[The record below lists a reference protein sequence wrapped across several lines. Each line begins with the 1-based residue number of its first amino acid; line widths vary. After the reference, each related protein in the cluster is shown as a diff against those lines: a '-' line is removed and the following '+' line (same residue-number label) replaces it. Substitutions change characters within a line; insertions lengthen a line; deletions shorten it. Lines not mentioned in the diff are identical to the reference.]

1 MSSEEAAVVAVVVVV
16 RHGGTDFAEAED
28 DTHATRDLWTEV
40 AKATRERE
48 RKCWRRAFEWCEG
61 PTGSGRIKVNGLND
75 FSDVVVSLVLLLLLA
90 PTK

>member
-40 AKATRERE
+40 AKATRE
-48 RKCWRRAFEWCEG
+48 
-61 PTGSGRIKVNGLND
+61 SGNVGDGHSSGARPRLGLGE
-75 FSDVVVSLVLLLLLA
+75 SR
-90 PTK
+90 